1 MRHDVLATRAGRGQ
15 AGAGFDLR
23 FNFSHNA
30 RCAFRPGDGP
40 RTFGF
45 FISISVNCRSS
56 PALAQLA
63 RVSFIG

>member
-1 MRHDVLATRAGRGQ
+1 MRRDVFPTRTGRGH

-23 FNFSHNA
+23 FNFSRNA

-45 FISISVNCRSS
+45 FMSILVNCRSS